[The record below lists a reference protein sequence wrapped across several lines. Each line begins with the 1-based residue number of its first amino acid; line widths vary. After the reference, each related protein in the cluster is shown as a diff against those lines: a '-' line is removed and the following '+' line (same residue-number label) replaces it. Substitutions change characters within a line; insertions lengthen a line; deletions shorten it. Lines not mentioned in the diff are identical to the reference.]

1 MIKEKKRKKKT
12 KNENPLCSWTP
23 AQYCDQEDKK
33 DFGFSTVQN
42 P

>member
-1 MIKEKKRKKKT
+1 MIKEKKREKK